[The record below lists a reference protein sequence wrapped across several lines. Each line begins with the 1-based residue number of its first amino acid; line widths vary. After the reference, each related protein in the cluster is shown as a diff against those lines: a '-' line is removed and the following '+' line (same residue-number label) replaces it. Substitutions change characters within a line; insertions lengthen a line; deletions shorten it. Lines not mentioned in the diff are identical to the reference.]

1 MIDFRGQTLIQTLAS
16 CHTIRLPMPPDSLNE
31 RPQSIG
37 EELANTLS
45 HGAGLLAAVAALP
58 VLVVAASRQGDLA
71 GLIGFSVFGV
81 SMVLLYLS
89 STLYHAIPHSDT
101 KDRFQVLDHMAI
113 FLLIAGTYTPFML
126 GVLRGTLGWTLLG
139 LVWGI
144 ALFGIMLKAIHG
156 VRFETLSTGLYLGA
170 GWLAVIAIVP
180 LWNNLPGWGFF
191 WLLAGGVF
199 YSVGVIFFVA
209 ERYRYFHFIWHLFV
223 LAGTGSHFIAVLY
236 YSGAPAAS
244 A

>member
-1 MIDFRGQTLIQTLAS
+1 MSTPP
-16 CHTIRLPMPPDSLNE
+16 LPDE

-37 EELANTLS
+37 EELANALS
-45 HGAGLLAAVAALP
+45 HGTGLLAAVAALP
-58 VLVVAASRQGDLA
+58 VLVLSALQQGDLA
-71 GLIGFSVFGV
+71 GVIGFSVFGV

-89 STLYHAIPHSDT
+89 STLYHAASDGAA

-113 FLLIAGTYTPFML
+113 FLLIAGTYTPFTL

-144 ALFGIMLKAIHG
+144 ALFGIVLKAVHG
-156 VRFETLSTGLYLGA
+156 VRFATLSTWLYLGI
-170 GWLAVIAIVP
+170 GWLALIAIVP

-199 YSVGVIFFVA
+199 YSVGVGFFVA

-223 LAGTGSHFIAVLY
+223 LAGTACHFIAVFY
-236 YSGAPAAS
+236 YAVPPVSQ
-244 A
+244 